1 MKNIIYR
8 HIFVVFGLERKTI
21 KGYICALSNLIKLNF
36 MKKSIIILI
45 NLIVAANTFAQKSA
59 VTNAVLYHQ
68 EQQLDK
74 AVSEINGAIE
84 DEKTSQDSKTWYYR
98 GLIYKSIIN
107 TQDPAFKALAENP
120 EQITKAS
127 FQKAMEL
134 DPNKGEYYKLSKQN
148 LAALYP
154 EFINKGYGYY
164 NTANYEQ
171 ALACFESAQEVSPA
185 DTTGYI
191 YAMYA
196 AEELQRYD
204 LISMYISKL
213 EALNYK
219 NPQLYLQKISIA
231 SSFDKKPAQ
240 ALEIS
245 KNALKEFPG
254 NPDLLEAQTNLLL
267 ELKKNDEAL
276 NNLKVLTAL
285 QPENPQ
291 YFLVLA
297 SVYNQK
303 NDANNA
309 LSNYQ
314 KVLGLQPDN
323 YNALYSTAV
332 IYYEKGK
339 NLYQEIHQMN
349 IDDYQS
355 NGKVKETEME
365 KYFLQSK
372 EFANKALIKTTD
384 NADKNTINTLI
395 NQINKLISSQED
407 YKKIHR

>member
-1 MKNIIYR
+1 
-8 HIFVVFGLERKTI
+8 
-21 KGYICALSNLIKLNF
+21 
-36 MKKSIIILI
+36 MKKSFLLLI
-45 NLIVAANTFAQKSA
+45 SLFVAACTLAQKSA
-59 VTNAVLYHQ
+59 VTNAVIYHQ
-68 EQQLDK
+68 ENQLDK
-74 AVSEINGAIE
+74 AVTEINQAIE
-84 DEKTSQDSKTWYYR
+84 NEKTSQESKTWYYR
-98 GLIYKSIIN
+98 GLIYKSLIS
-107 TQDPAFKALAENP
+107 TKDPAFKSLEENP
-120 EQITKAS
+120 EKVTLVS

-134 DPNKGEYYKLSKQN
+134 DPNKGEFYKLSQQN
-148 LAALYP
+148 MAALFP

-164 NTANYEQ
+164 STSNFEA
-171 ALACFESAQEVSPA
+171 ALACFESAQEVNPT

-204 LISMYISKL
+204 LISQYISKL

-231 SSFDKKPAQ
+231 STVDNSPAK

-245 KNALKEFPG
+245 KVALTEFPG
-254 NPDLLEAQTNLLL
+254 NPDLLETQTNILL

-285 QPENPQ
+285 QPQNPR

-303 NDANNA
+303 NDATNA
-309 LSNYQ
+309 LSNYN
-314 KVLGLQPDN
+314 KVLSLQPDN

-332 IYYEKGK
+332 IYYDKGK

-349 IDDYQS
+349 IDDYQT
-355 NGKVKETEME
+355 NGKAKEAEME
-365 KYFLQSK
+365 KLFLQSK
-372 EFANKALIKTTD
+372 EIANKALAKTQD
-384 NADKNTINTLI
+384 SADQNNIRAII
-395 NQINKLISSQED
+395 NQIDKLVSSQED
-407 YKKIHR
+407 FKKLHR